1 MDTAKKRLPIGIEN
15 FREIRTDEYYY
26 VDKTL
31 LIRDLLLRRG
41 KVNLFTRPRRFGK
54 SLNMSMLQYFFEIG
68 GDRGIFEELAIAE
81 CAEICRKYMGKY
93 PVISV
98 SLKGINGA
106 DYSTARALMCSVL
119 GNEAMRFQ
127 FLLDDE
133 RLTDREKEQYSQLV
147 CMDREGQAVFSMPDA
162 VLMGGLKTL
171 SVLLEKHYGEKVIVL
186 IDEYDV
192 PLAKANEQGY
202 YDEMVL
208 LLRNML
214 EQVLKTNDSL
224 YFAVLT
230 GCLRVSKES
239 IFTGLNNMAVFS
251 VTDEDCD
258 TYFGF
263 TDDEIQEM
271 LSYYGLEDKYDLIRE
286 WYDGY
291 HFGAADVYC
300 PWDVINY
307 ISKLL
312 VNRNRPPQD
321 YWSNTSSND
330 VVRHFVEKTGS
341 GVTKS
346 EIEMLV
352 AGETVSKEI
361 YEDLTYNRLYDSVEH
376 IWSVLFMTGYLTQR
390 GTQDGRIYQLTIPNM
405 EIRNIFKNQIMAMF
419 RETVGEDG
427 GMLRAFCGALERGDA
442 K

>member
-31 LIRDLLLRRG
+31 MIRDLLLRRG

-54 SLNMSMLQYFFEIG
+54 SLNMSMLQHFFEIG

-147 CMDREGQAVFSMPDA
+147 CMDREGQAVFS
-162 VLMGGLKTL
+162 
-171 SVLLEKHYGEKVIVL
+171 
-186 IDEYDV
+186 
-192 PLAKANEQGY
+192 
-202 YDEMVL
+202 
-208 LLRNML
+208 
-214 EQVLKTNDSL
+214 
-224 YFAVLT
+224 
-230 GCLRVSKES
+230 
-239 IFTGLNNMAVFS
+239 

-258 TYFGF
+258 AYFGF
-263 TDDEIQEM
+263 TDDEILEM

-330 VVRHFVEKTGS
+330 VVRHFIEKTGS

-427 GMLRAFCGALERGDA
+427 GMLRAFCGALERGGA

>member
-1 MDTAKKRLPIGIEN
+1 
-15 FREIRTDEYYY
+15 
-26 VDKTL
+26 
-31 LIRDLLLRRG
+31 
-41 KVNLFTRPRRFGK
+41 
-54 SLNMSMLQYFFEIG
+54 
-68 GDRGIFEELAIAE
+68 
-81 CAEICRKYMGKY
+81 
-93 PVISV
+93 
-98 SLKGINGA
+98 
-106 DYSTARALMCSVL
+106 
-119 GNEAMRFQ
+119 
-127 FLLDDE
+127 
-133 RLTDREKEQYSQLV
+133 
-147 CMDREGQAVFSMPDA
+147 MPDA

-258 TYFGF
+258 SYFGF

-291 HFGAADVYC
+291 HFGAAFY
-300 PWDVINY
+300 
-307 ISKLL
+307 
-312 VNRNRPPQD
+312 
-321 YWSNTSSND
+321 
-330 VVRHFVEKTGS
+330 
-341 GVTKS
+341 
-346 EIEMLV
+346 
-352 AGETVSKEI
+352 
-361 YEDLTYNRLYDSVEH
+361 
-376 IWSVLFMTGYLTQR
+376 
-390 GTQDGRIYQLTIPNM
+390 
-405 EIRNIFKNQIMAMF
+405 
-419 RETVGEDG
+419 
-427 GMLRAFCGALERGDA
+427 
-442 K
+442 

>member
-1 MDTAKKRLPIGIEN
+1 
-15 FREIRTDEYYY
+15 
-26 VDKTL
+26 
-31 LIRDLLLRRG
+31 
-41 KVNLFTRPRRFGK
+41 
-54 SLNMSMLQYFFEIG
+54 
-68 GDRGIFEELAIAE
+68 
-81 CAEICRKYMGKY
+81 
-93 PVISV
+93 
-98 SLKGINGA
+98 
-106 DYSTARALMCSVL
+106 
-119 GNEAMRFQ
+119 
-127 FLLDDE
+127 
-133 RLTDREKEQYSQLV
+133 
-147 CMDREGQAVFSMPDA
+147 MPDA

-192 PLAKANEQGY
+192 PLAKSNEQGY

-258 TYFGF
+258 AYFGF

-312 VNRNRPPQD
+312 VNRNQPPQD

-330 VVRHFVEKTGS
+330 VVRHFIEKTGS